1 MYRHLIEMDKNPEVK
16 VQVSFLLSIMKNLKK
31 VSHNI
36 SAFENYLGDMRDWNE
51 AMKLRENRIYID
63 SLHNALNTIV
73 TTNSEE
79 GEASSG

>member
-1 MYRHLIEMDKNPEVK
+1 MDKNPEVK

-51 AMKLRENRIYID
+51 AIKLRENRIYID
-63 SLHNALNTIV
+63 SLHNALNTII
-73 TTNSEE
+73 TANSETD
-79 GEASSG
+79 EASSG

>member
-1 MYRHLIEMDKNPEVK
+1 MDKNPEVK

-63 SLHNALNTIV
+63 SLYNSLNTIV
-73 TTNSEE
+73 TTNSEK

>member
-1 MYRHLIEMDKNPEVK
+1 MDKNPEVK